1 MKLAQGLTLICYPI
15 SEAKSVEIGLYVKA
29 GARCE
34 TKSNNGIT
42 HLLEHMHF
50 RQLGSMSQEDIYRKS
65 ECMGTSLQA
74 TTYKDM
80 LHFHM
85 KIRPQY
91 LRESLLFFENIIN
104 TFDWKEEQFAKE
116 KKIVLNELRENRGRV
131 IRQTTID
138 EAIWSNHSLSW
149 KILGDEKIIKNM
161 SLEEVIR
168 YKKEIFC
175 KDNIALIITGAVDD
189 NDMES
194 IAKKFDGIPLNTNI
208 MSFKNNSATKQ
219 FKRESNIVLVKYSSW
234 ELLDVQLSFD
244 VNLELI
250 KENELLFLN
259 SILGGGDGSIL
270 QKEIREKLGLVYEI
284 YSETEVFRKEAI
296 LSIIFSIDKKK
307 LESALEKIMG
317 ILDRLKEKISQTD
330 MDMNRIFFTENLW
343 FWLEDS
349 YELNCQLGND
359 FVRGKELLSIEE
371 RIRLNEQISSS
382 RIQEVANTIF
392 QPNNMSLIIMGP
404 TKKVKCKRLRE
415 ILYR

>member
-1 MKLAQGLTLICYPI
+1 MIHMQIKKLSQGLTLICYPI

-34 TKSNNGIT
+34 TKSN
-42 HLLEHMHF
+42 EHMHF
-50 RQLGSMSQEDIYRKS
+50 RQLGSMSQEDIYRTA

-91 LRESLLFFENIIN
+91 LKDSLLFFENIIR
-104 TFDWKEEQFAKE
+104 TFDWKEEQFTKE
-116 KKIVLNELRENRGRV
+116 KKIVLNELCENRGRI
-131 IRQTTID
+131 IRQTIID
-138 EAIWSNHSLSW
+138 EAIWSNHSLSRQ
-149 KILGDEKIIKNM
+149 ILGDEEIIKYM
-161 SLEEVIR
+161 SLEEIVR

-189 NDMES
+189 NDINS
-194 IAKKFDGIPLNTNI
+194 ISKRFDGIPLNSNI
-208 MSFKNNSATKQ
+208 MSFRNNYVTEQ
-219 FKRESNIVLVKYSSW
+219 FKRKCNIVLVKYASW

-244 VNLELI
+244 VNLELV

-296 LSIIFSIDKKK
+296 LSIVFSIDKKK
-307 LESALEKIMG
+307 QESALEKIME
-317 ILDRLKEKISQTD
+317 ILGGLKENISQTD
-330 MDMNRIFFTENLW
+330 MDMNRVFFTENLW

-349 YELNCQLGND
+349 YELNFQLGND
-359 FVRGKELLSIEE
+359 FIRGKELLSIEE
-371 RIRLNEQISSS
+371 RIRKNEKISSS
-382 RIQEVANTIF
+382 RIQEVANMIF
-392 QPNNMSLIIMGP
+392 QPKNMSLIILGP
-404 TKKVKCKRLRE
+404 TQKVKYKRLKE
-415 ILYR
+415 LLMKE